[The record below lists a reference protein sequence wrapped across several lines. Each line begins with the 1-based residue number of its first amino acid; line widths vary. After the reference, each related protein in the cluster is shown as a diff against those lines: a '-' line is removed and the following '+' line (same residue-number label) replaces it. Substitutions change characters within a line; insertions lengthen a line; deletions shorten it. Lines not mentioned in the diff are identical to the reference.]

1 MQAEMDANLLTGE
14 PSVLAFP
21 AKGNAFPQRSSAMSS
36 SSASTVTRLPNRD
49 AALKALY
56 DDVSAKKMF
65 PFWATSTDV
74 EHDEVKQLL
83 ATQRAVPYLWRCAE
97 DIEPILDRAVQLV
110 TMDDSERRSLIL
122 VNPGLAPR
130 RATVSTMY
138 TAYRLNDANEI
149 MPPHRHSPSAIR
161 FGLKGKGNFTG
172 VDGEDIVFGP
182 GDMLLTP
189 NDTWHNHGTV
199 GNEQALNLSVLDLPL
214 VETLNAI
221 HFEHD
226 YKEVVNGK
234 LVSKKQQTP
243 RFSPDYSQRTYGYGG
258 LLPRFASKAKRGAGL
273 SSPMFVYRWEM
284 MRELLDRHRN
294 HEGDA
299 HDGLMVEYIDP
310 TTGESVFM
318 TMTFFMQMLQ
328 PGQKTLPV
336 KTTSSL
342 LVSPFEGQG
351 HSIVD
356 GKKFDWN
363 QFDTLAIPGGS
374 WFEHKN
380 DSSKDP
386 LFLFVASDEP
396 TLKKL
401 ALYKKWGKSASGEV
415 SQIFD

>member
-1 MQAEMDANLLTGE
+1 
-14 PSVLAFP
+14 
-21 AKGNAFPQRSSAMSS
+21 MSS

-56 DDVSAKKMF
+56 DDVFAKKMF
-65 PFWATSTDV
+65 PFWATSTEV

-83 ATQRAVPYLWRCAE
+83 ATQRAIPYLWRCAE

-122 VNPGLAPR
+122 VNPGLAPK

-226 YKEVVNGK
+226 YKEEVNGK

-243 RFSPDYSQRTYGYGG
+243 RFSPDYSQRIYGYGG

-284 MRELLDRHRN
+284 MRELLDRHRDN
-294 HEGDA
+294 DGDA

-310 TTGESVFM
+310 TTGEPVFR
-318 TMTFFMQMLQ
+318 TMTFFVQMLQ

-342 LVSPFEGQG
+342 LVSPFEGKG
-351 HSIVD
+351 HSIVE
-356 GKKFDWN
+356 GKKFDWS

-374 WFEHKN
+374 WFEHQD